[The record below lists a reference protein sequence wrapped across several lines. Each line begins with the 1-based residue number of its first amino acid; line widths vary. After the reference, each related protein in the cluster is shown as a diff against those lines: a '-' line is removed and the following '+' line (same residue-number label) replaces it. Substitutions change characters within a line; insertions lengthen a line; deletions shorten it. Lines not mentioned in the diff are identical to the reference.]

1 MFRML
6 YLGIVAEFTH
16 ICILMTLYM
25 IHMNLNVILNH
36 ITKLKG
42 PTHNRALIIH
52 VLVYVYKR
60 LMSLVRQFENGLF
73 SCHM

>member
-1 MFRML
+1 
-6 YLGIVAEFTH
+6 
-16 ICILMTLYM
+16 M

-52 VLVYVYKR
+52 VLVYAYKR
-60 LMSLVRQFENGLF
+60 VMSFVRQFENGLF